1 MGVGVDDVVPDKVVI
16 YTNVD
21 GVGALVIHD
30 LLVEERGVV
39 ASGAVVHHH
48 KGVLVEVEV
57 DEDVVPDKVVI

>member
-30 LLVEERGVV
+30 LLVEERGV
-39 ASGAVVHHH
+39 
-48 KGVLVEVEV
+48 LVEVEV